1 MINYCIYM
9 IIFTCIEKN
18 HEFAQTN
25 FIRDLMINVYFFP
38 YQKLIFISFVMDVY
52 FQIVLGQ

>member
-1 MINYCIYM
+1 
-9 IIFTCIEKN
+9 
-18 HEFAQTN
+18 
-25 FIRDLMINVYFFP
+25 MINVYFFP